1 MKKIIKNFS
10 LILGIVIALGYL
22 TACQPDD
29 VGNGNGILGPELD
42 ASFTITP
49 VPEKTNTFSLKAV
62 ATNYIGSKWDMGN
75 GAGTFIGKSE
85 ETVAFPDKGTY
96 TVVHTALGTGGQS
109 YSSSQDIIVE
119 TSDPIAGN
127 IVQGGK
133 FENAD
138 DWSKWTILNI
148 TPVSGSTFWT
158 FEPGSATVR
167 PGVTSSQNGNQA
179 IYQAIN
185 IDANTN
191 YKIDMVVSSPTGIV
205 STWFEVYCLTTV
217 PVQGSDYG
225 NIGAEGVNG
234 LNYWAGCGI
243 TPFNGLLS
251 NLSCVGKYDGVVSFP
266 TSGTVYLVIKC
277 GSQVPG
283 NSITVKNI
291 EMRRIS

>member
-1 MKKIIKNFS
+1 MKKIKISFS
-10 LILGIVIALGYL
+10 LMLIIVTALSFL

-42 ASFTITP
+42 ASFTVNP
-49 VPEKTNTFSLKAV
+49 VPEKTNTYSLKAV

-85 ETVAFPDKGTY
+85 ETIAFPDKGTY
-96 TVVHTALGTGGQS
+96 TVVHTALGIGGQS
-109 YSSSQDIIVE
+109 YSSSQNIIVE

-127 IVQGGK
+127 MVQGGK

-148 TPVSGSTFWT
+148 TPTSGSTFWT
-158 FEPGSATVR
+158 FAPGSANVSF
-167 PGVTSSQNGNQA
+167 PVSGNQA

-185 IDANTN
+185 VDANTN
-191 YKIDMVVSSPTGIV
+191 YKIDMVVSSPAGIV
-205 STWFEVYCLTTV
+205 NTWFEVYCLTTV

-225 NIGAEGVNG
+225 NVGAEGVNG
-234 LNYWAGCGI
+234 LNFWVGCGI

-251 NLSCVGKYDGVVSFP
+251 ALSCVGKFNGVVTFP

-283 NSITVKNI
+283 NSITVKNV
-291 EMRRIS
+291 EMRRVS